1 MSVLEPPT
9 EEQLTYI
16 YNQLNM
22 TPESLERD
30 VKYLMDWI
38 SQQPHLPDGID
49 ERWIRSSLIARK
61 NSVEKVKHSIDLCYT
76 VKGLAPEFFEKRDP
90 LDPELHEIFTK
101 QFAYPLPKLTP
112 EGSRVLLY
120 NIMDLEVKDYE
131 FSKSTKVVL
140 MMGAVQLLEDICR
153 NWVLV
158 FDLRG
163 FTFNHLST
171 ITIPQLKKF
180 LMIAQEAFPIRMK
193 AVHAIFAPP
202 FIDKILSLFKP
213 FLKKKLADRIHVHT
227 DGFGTLFDS
236 VPREI
241 FPKDYGGEEP
251 PFRDLLE
258 KWNKKIIEYRDWFSK
273 DDNRKVDESKRP
285 GKPKSYDEMFG
296 FEGSFRKLSV
306 D

>member
-180 LMIAQEAFPIRMK
+180 LMIAQ
-193 AVHAIFAPP
+193 
-202 FIDKILSLFKP
+202 
-213 FLKKKLADRIHVHT
+213 IHVHT